1 MVLVSFFRVLLFFG
15 GGRTAGGLVGQF
27 SSLSIIL
34 VAKNEKVTQKLK
46 IFFGSLWIRLIVRC
60 LLLNFFSVTK
70 VRGWRRQDCRWGA
83 RETGGGDNGWFR
95 G

>member
-34 VAKNEKVTQKLK
+34 VVK
-46 IFFGSLWIRLIVRC
+46 IRKSNTEIENFLRQSLD
-60 LLLNFFSVTK
+60 K
-70 VRGWRRQDCRWGA
+70 ADC
-83 RETGGGDNGWFR
+83 
-95 G
+95 